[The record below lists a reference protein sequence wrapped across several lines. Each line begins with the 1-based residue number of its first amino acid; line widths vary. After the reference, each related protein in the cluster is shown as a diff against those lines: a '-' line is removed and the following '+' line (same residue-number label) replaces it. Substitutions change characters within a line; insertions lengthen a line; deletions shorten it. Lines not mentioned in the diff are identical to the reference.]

1 MFFKFLSKNE
11 NVLFNQEIIN
21 SCKRFYI
28 DFMERFNNH
37 ELLNRQQTIPNLGT
51 LFLVDFEYDENERA
65 FFGTINFL
73 YESMEH
79 FPKMII
85 RFRDERIILVT
96 LTH

>member
-1 MFFKFLSKNE
+1 MFFKFLTNNE
-11 NVLFNQEIIN
+11 NALFNQEIIN
-21 SCKRFYI
+21 SCQRFWSDY
-28 DFMERFNNH
+28 MEKFNNH
-37 ELLNRQQTIPNLGT
+37 ELSNRQQTIPNLGT
-51 LFLVDFEYDENERA
+51 IFLVDFEYDNEERA
-65 FFGTINFL
+65 FFGSINFL